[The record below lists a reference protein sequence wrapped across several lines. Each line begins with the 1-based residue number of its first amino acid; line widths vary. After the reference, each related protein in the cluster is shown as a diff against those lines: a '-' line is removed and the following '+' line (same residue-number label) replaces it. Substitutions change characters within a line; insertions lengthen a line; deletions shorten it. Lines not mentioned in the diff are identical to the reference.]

1 MHVLS
6 RIVDV
11 VTKAAATV
19 VLLALLTT
27 VVLGV
32 LGRLLNEPLVW
43 SDELARYLMIW
54 LALIGWIMASR
65 NRSHIR
71 ITLVLDRLPSSLR
84 RMIEILIQ
92 AALAVFG
99 MALVRDGFILVER
112 NMDVESVS
120 MPISS
125 AVIYVPIVLAGAAT
139 LLQALVQI
147 LEQFMR
153 PPSPSDLTIAGGKP
167 L

>member
-1 MHVLS
+1 
-6 RIVDV
+6 
-11 VTKAAATV
+11 
-19 VLLALLTT
+19 
-27 VVLGV
+27 
-32 LGRLLNEPLVW
+32 
-43 SDELARYLMIW
+43 
-54 LALIGWIMASR
+54 
-65 NRSHIR
+65 
-71 ITLVLDRLPSSLR
+71 
-84 RMIEILIQ
+84 
-92 AALAVFG
+92 
-99 MALVRDGFILVER
+99 MALVRDGFTLVER

-139 LLQALVQI
+139 LLQALAQI